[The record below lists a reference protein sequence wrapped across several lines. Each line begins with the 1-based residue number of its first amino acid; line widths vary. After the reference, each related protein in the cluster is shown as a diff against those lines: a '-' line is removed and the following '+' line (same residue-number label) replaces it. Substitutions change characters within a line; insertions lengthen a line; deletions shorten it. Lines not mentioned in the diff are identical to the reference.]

1 MWVFL
6 VYNFLTAIATS
17 PVQANASSGPTEYNE
32 GQSASLEP
40 TELPL
45 PFQCK

>member
-17 PVQANASSGPTEYNE
+17 PVQANALSGPTEYNE